1 MQIPDSTIRATTDKV
16 FSAQAYH
23 PFSPLARVY
32 QWIDM
37 LLQRFFEALGRLLP
51 SRAESPTLYWFTVV
65 VLALVLISVV
75 VGAVWRWQQNRIAR
89 ATFGTKR
96 DERAVTTYADPWRA
110 AQRLA
115 AEGAFT
121 EAAHALYQALLQGI
135 ERQGQL
141 RVHPSKTAG
150 DYVRELRA
158 ASSTRFERF
167 RAFARSYETV
177 VYGLGTCDRERY
189 ERLHLLA
196 TEMLQPHG

>member
-1 MQIPDSTIRATTDKV
+1 MQIPDSTIRATTARV
-16 FSAQAYH
+16 FSARAYN
-23 PFSPLARVY
+23 PFSPLERLY
-32 QWIDM
+32 RWLDM
-37 LLQRFFEALGRLLP
+37 LLQRFFEALGRVLP
-51 SRAESPTLYWFTVV
+51 SRAESPALYWVTVAALG
-65 VLALVLISVV
+65 LALIGVV
-75 VGAVWRWQQNRIAR
+75 AAAVWRWRRNRIAR
-89 ATFGTKR
+89 AAVGTTH
-96 DERAVTTYADPWRA
+96 DERGRTTYADPWRA
-110 AQRLA
+110 TQRLA
-115 AEGAFT
+115 ADGAFT

-141 RVHPSKTAG
+141 HVHPSKTAG

-189 ERLHLLA
+189 ERLYLLA